1 MSLIRFH
8 VEISFVR
15 RILYSICYG
24 QRNLSLPFPLSYLQY
39 SLKKTSHLVDTNR
52 ISFFSSLFRKKNEI
66 VIFST
71 IPRLLF
77 EKNLEIE
84 TLSSP
89 RSLLPAVKLAQR
101 LRIDILRGFPANRC
115 KSVHEQTTDTAAI
128 PSTLS
133 RRSDAWKAAVH
144 AREESAPSPP
154 LREKREKRARRRR
167 EKEKEKRFRPTAVA
181 TKSGWHWY
189 SGRMAN
195 TEAPDPRPFPSFST
209 THSPLFSPF
218 GSPPPPPDH
227 PCYTPFPSPFC
238 PFDDAPPQRRHAHS
252 DLIQFPIN
260 SQSIDS
266 NSVYRAVGCLPMY
279 PLHAYEPALPTLSL
293 PLLFLLLPF
302 RSPFSFPFAL
312 FLALRPLVLSP
323 RSSNWVFFLFGT
335 GVRVTAIRREERDS
349 MVLLTFE
356 A

>member
-24 QRNLSLPFPLSYLQY
+24 QRNLSLPFPLSYLQH
-39 SLKKTSHLVDTNR
+39 SLKKTSHLVDTNLFL
-52 ISFFSSLFRKKNEI
+52 FFPLSKKERNRNNLFHHSTPPFREKLRNRNSL
-66 VIFST
+66 
-71 IPRLLF
+71 LY
-77 EKNLEIE
+77 
-84 TLSSP
+84 P

-302 RSPFSFPFAL
+302 RSPVSFPFAL
-312 FLALRPLVLSP
+312 FLALRPLVLSS